1 MTFAELRHEKP
12 LLVLAI
18 MMVSCRH
25 DQMRQ
30 TAIAKKLREL
40 ISHKMLIQGERN
52 LDILQCLL
60 VDLSWYQLHVHL
72 GSQVGNLL
80 HLIMAMATD
89 LGLNRG
95 VVPPIPAALAMRNP
109 KIAVPTLSATRT
121 LEERRT
127 FLGCFFLTSMYVVWA
142 GVLRATHTLQNWAD
156 THYLLS
162 RASMCVRDIYPIQ
175 HSRYVEEC
183 CQAISAAAEY
193 PTDNYVVHL
202 TRLHGM
208 ADSISRSLSQ
218 DVRHGIPASGPAP
231 LGACVKLLESE
242 LQQLRSSLVEGERQN
257 AILLLHFYAI
267 EIFLYQTALNG
278 DVEPALYGMY
288 PFSRLHILY
297 ACLNSTK
304 LCFETAYT
312 LPPSQ
317 WFDLPWSVW
326 SLLGHAIVVLSRLSL
341 LQAEG
346 WDQEY
351 VRRTINFSGTMD
363 ALAQQLDI
371 ARVLAESQSFQ
382 IGHNQLPRV
391 VPQVFLTYS
400 AKLRR
405 VKASHEAKYMAQSMN
420 SHPMP
425 DLPPMDALDI
435 PTDDDFAMP
444 YTTFF
449 CDFLDESFWQQFT

>member
-1 MTFAELRHEKP
+1 
-12 LLVLAI
+12 
-18 MMVSCRH
+18 
-25 DQMRQ
+25 
-30 TAIAKKLREL
+30 
-40 ISHKMLIQGERN
+40 
-52 LDILQCLL
+52 
-60 VDLSWYQLHVHL
+60 
-72 GSQVGNLL
+72 
-80 HLIMAMATD
+80 MAMATD

-142 GVLRATHTLQNWAD
+142 G
-156 THYLLS
+156 
-162 RASMCVRDIYPIQ
+162 
-175 HSRYVEEC
+175 
-183 CQAISAAAEY
+183 
-193 PTDNYVVHL
+193 
-202 TRLHGM
+202 
-208 ADSISRSLSQ
+208 
-218 DVRHGIPASGPAP
+218 
-231 LGACVKLLESE
+231 LLESE

-317 WFDLPWSVW
+317 WFDLPWS
-326 SLLGHAIVVLSRLSL
+326 
-341 LQAEG
+341 AEG